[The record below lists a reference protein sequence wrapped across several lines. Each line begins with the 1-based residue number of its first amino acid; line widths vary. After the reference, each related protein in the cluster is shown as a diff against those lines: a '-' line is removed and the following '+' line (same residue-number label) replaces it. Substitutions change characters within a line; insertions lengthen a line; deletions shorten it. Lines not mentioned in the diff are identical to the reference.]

1 MAVTPTPTQTPTQT
15 PIVCGSGITA
25 GDYYYY
31 DCCGNLI
38 SGSVDAETIISL
50 DYSKPYNGVKLLNV
64 VATTTCPTPTQT
76 RTPTETPT
84 VTPTPSI
91 TPTNTMTPTPTLTA
105 SPTPSNSPVYSLK
118 NECDVFTLFDMG
130 VSCSV
135 IKSPSSPTSRDG
147 ILTLRVT
154 GGTSPYSF
162 YWSNGQRIRT
172 LTNLGQGSYACT
184 VVDYYG
190 DYTANTIC
198 TLFAPSPT
206 PTTTQTPTPTL
217 TPSPVWPNLCLII
230 TYPTVSY
237 GPFQFYPSGNQNGR
251 PKWVSGTLTLA
262 WSLANA
268 RWEIT
273 PWTAMPGI
281 PVSTDISR
289 IPLASWTIAGGQGN
303 QPQISMTQGNCPTY
317 LPLTTTINTQN
328 TSCSGTLN
336 CNGSITVTTQGGLG
350 PYQYSINNGN
360 TFQTSNIFN
369 GLCSGTYTVITK
381 DALNNTT
388 SRIVTVGFTSAP
400 VTYTISSYLD
410 FVNSNGPDSRTAYW
424 YVDVQPPLPLGTTIS
439 FTLNVNDTVTI
450 SQPGNG
456 TAVSNPLV
464 YKGTSLQSAS
474 NSTTNVVNQN
484 RAECSPYTET
494 INYTGQTY
502 NLTLTAGQTVSGTS
516 TSTLAITSGQVGPN
530 GCTTR
535 VNEVIEVSV
544 SNAVVSGC
552 DCCSV
557 DTVTAPQGINLTKS
571 FGSGVNQNPLP
582 IVNPGQPQYFPYVMG
597 LGMGP
602 SDACFNLQL
611 QEAKLISSE
620 IFGTGVAVYQGSPN
634 NPTLAVGYS
643 YCTDNA
649 GQLYEIV
656 DGIVGLPTGNYC

>member
-1 MAVTPTPTQTPTQT
+1 MAVTPTPTQTPSQT
-15 PIVCGSGITA
+15 PIVCGSGVTA
-25 GDYYYY
+25 GEYYYY
-31 DCCGNLI
+31 DCCGNFI
-38 SGSVDAETIISL
+38 SSTSDTEIIVSL

-76 RTPTETPT
+76 QTPTLTPT

-91 TPTNTMTPTPTLTA
+91 TPTNTMTPTPTLTS

-130 VSCSV
+130 VSCSI
-135 IKSPSSPTSRDG
+135 IKSPSSPTARDG

-198 TLFAPSPT
+198 SLFAPSPT

-217 TPSPVWPNLCLII
+217 TPSPVWPNLCLIV

-237 GPFQFYPSGNQNGR
+237 GPFQFYPSGNQNGK
-251 PKWVSGTLTLA
+251 PKWVSGTMTLA
-262 WSLANA
+262 WSLTNR
-268 RWEIT
+268 RWEIS
-273 PWTAMPGI
+273 PWMATAGI
-281 PVSTDISR
+281 PVSTDISNV
-289 IPLASWTIAGGQGN
+289 PLASWTLAGGQGTL
-303 QPQISMTQGNCPTY
+303 PQIYMTEGTCPAY
-317 LPLTTTINTQN
+317 VPLTTTINTQN

-336 CNGSITVTTQGGLG
+336 CNGSITVTTQGGQA

-360 TFQTSNIFN
+360 TFQGSNIFN

-400 VTYTISSYLD
+400 VTYTISAYLD
-410 FVNSNGPDSRTAYW
+410 FVTNNGPDSRTATW

-439 FTLNVNDTVTI
+439 FTLDVNNSVII

-456 TAVSNPLV
+456 TAVSNTLV
-464 YKGTSLQSAS
+464 YRGGSLQTAS
-474 NSTTNVVNQN
+474 NTTTNTITQN
-484 RAECSPYTET
+484 RPNCSPYTQDVAF
-494 INYTGQTY
+494 TGQTY
-502 NLTLTAGQTVSGTS
+502 SLTITAGVVVSGTS
-516 TSTLAITSGQVGPN
+516 TSTLAITSGEVGPN
-530 GCTTR
+530 GCATL
-535 VNEVIEVSV
+535 VNNTIEVSV
-544 SNAVVSGC
+544 SNATISGC
-552 DCCSV
+552 NCCSV
-557 DTVTAPQGINLTKS
+557 DTDTTPQGINLTKS
-571 FGSGVNQNPLP
+571 FGGGTNQIPLP
-582 IVNPGQPQYFPYVMG
+582 RTNPGQPQYFPYVMG
-597 LGMGP
+597 LGMGAAA
-602 SDACFNLQL
+602 ACGDLGL
-611 QEAKLISSE
+611 QETKLINSA

-634 NPTLAVGYS
+634 NPTLAVGYT
-643 YCTDNA
+643 YCTDNL
-649 GQLYEIV
+649 GQLYEIT
-656 DGIVGLPTGNYC
+656 DGIVGLPTGDYC